1 MKAKADKGFS
11 FDEVILLP
19 FYLGLRK
26 ADPKQSKR
34 HTEGIANRP
43 WKVAL
48 RLNGNLSFNTENIQE
63 NDESS
68 DHSLN
73 LGVGWLISIE

>member
-43 WKVAL
+43 
-48 RLNGNLSFNTENIQE
+48 
-63 NDESS
+63 
-68 DHSLN
+68 
-73 LGVGWLISIE
+73 